1 MTEQEF
7 LRHLAD
13 YGADP
18 ARWPAELRAAAHQ
31 LLAGRT
37 IADRPALRDLLA
49 AEAAF
54 DRRLA
59 GVVPVVDEARV
70 RHLVASVTRAA
81 RDTPRGAA
89 PDSLLVFL
97 LGPLPRPAAAALGLG
112 LLLLGWVIGATVPH
126 VGTTEV
132 ALPGDDVTILF
143 DGDGR

>member
-1 MTEQEF
+1 MTEREF

-18 ARWPAELRAAAHQ
+18 ARWPAELRAAAD
-31 LLAGRT
+31 RM
-37 IADRPALRDLLA
+37 IADRPALRGELA

-59 GVVPVVDEARV
+59 DVAPVVDEARV
-70 RHLVASVTRAA
+70 QRLVASVSRAA
-81 RDTPRGAA
+81 RGVPQGPAQE
-89 PDSLLVFL
+89 SLLVFL

-112 LLLLGWVIGATVPH
+112 LLLLGWVIGAMAPH
-126 VGTTEV
+126 IGTTEV
-132 ALPGDDVTILF
+132 ALLSDDVTILF